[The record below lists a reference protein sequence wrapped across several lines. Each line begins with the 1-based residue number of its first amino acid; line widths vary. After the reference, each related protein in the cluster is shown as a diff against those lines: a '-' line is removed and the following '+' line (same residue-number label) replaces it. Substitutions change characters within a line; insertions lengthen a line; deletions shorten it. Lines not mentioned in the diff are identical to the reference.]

1 MLYCIETVLS
11 YFPMSFTRGIY
22 AMITAEGPI
31 HRYEEFETDEDETYY
46 EETDHV

>member
-1 MLYCIETVLS
+1 MPYYIEIVLN

-22 AMITAEGPI
+22 AMIIAKGPI

-46 EETDHV
+46 EGTDHV